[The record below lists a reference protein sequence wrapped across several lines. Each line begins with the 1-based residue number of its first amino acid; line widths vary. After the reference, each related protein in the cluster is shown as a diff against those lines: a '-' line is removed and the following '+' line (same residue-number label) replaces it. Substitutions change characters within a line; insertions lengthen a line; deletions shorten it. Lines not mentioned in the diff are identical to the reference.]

1 MKVRLLSMLSLL
13 FALAGR
19 AQNFELVD
27 RQDNYSVG
35 FNQLVKIHLK
45 IKNNSDRAQFY
56 TIRKSR
62 SDLSD
67 TQKGYFCMDN
77 KCLESS
83 VSEFVKKVDAGET
96 VSLNFTVESGTQPV
110 LNNIKFDVFPKN
122 SPTEVIEHIVSLN
135 VDERGQRS
143 IYQSREIVINDVY
156 PNPAQDIA
164 IIDYK
169 IHNDLLKAKV
179 IVHNILGRSMGE
191 YELPNDDNRIKMF
204 VDDFAPGVYFYT
216 LYVNNTGVLT
226 RKIMV
231 RK

>member
-1 MKVRLLSMLSLL
+1 MKVRLLSILSVLL
-13 FALAGR
+13 ALVGR

-27 RQDNYSVG
+27 RQDNYSAG

-56 TIRKSR
+56 TVRKSR
-62 SDLSD
+62 SDLSEA
-67 TQKGYFCMDN
+67 QKGYFCLDN

-83 VSEFVKKVDAGET
+83 VSEFVKKVDPGET
-96 VSLNFTVESGTQPV
+96 VNLNFTVESGNQAV
-110 LNNIKFDVFPKN
+110 LNNIKFDIFPKN
-122 SPTEVIEHIVSLN
+122 NPTEVIEHIVSLN

-143 IYQSREIVINDVY
+143 IYQSRELVINDVY

-164 IIDYK
+164 VIDYK
-169 IHNDLLKAKV
+169 IHNELLKAKIV
-179 IVHNILGRSMGE
+179 VHNILGRSMGE
-191 YELPNDDNRIKMF
+191 YELPTDDTRIKMI